1 MGDPNGR
8 LVLMVRDLKEERK
21 RQGVTQESIAWA
33 LSVTQTYVSYMES
46 GRKTPTLKQLDEWA
60 DYLGWE
66 LVFEM
71 KKRRRKK
78 EAPKT

>member
-21 RQGVTQESIAWA
+21 RQGVTQEEIAWT
-33 LSVTQTYVSYMES
+33 LHVTQTYVSYLES

-60 DYLGWE
+60 DHLGWE

-71 KKRRRKK
+71 KKRRKK
-78 EAPKT
+78 AAKK